1 MNSALY
7 DIRFAYKFDNPF
19 PNDPNKEY
27 LKELKKYL
35 ATNQEKFTEVNYLND
50 SRYLIICPETKRLFG
65 EDVSNPKTGYA
76 ISDTTSNPLSSYV
89 KEFVLNVN
97 GISDELRSWASKKTS
112 SKPQPIDTGSLDGGG
127 GSNESNMKDGTEGTE
142 GTRGTG
148 GTGGTEERNYEDF
161 IPLMPNK
168 FSYPST
174 SSITNYD
181 ISNDKSISYEDL
193 RKLTI
198 NIARSKLIPEMVRDE
213 TVVALEREKKKNL
226 IQQITRYRNVKVIA
240 MMDDSDL
247 NEMSLS
253 QLETCL
259 EQCIKYHEN
268 FKTLELFKRGFG
280 CGGVLYDMVFPD
292 GIPISKTKR
301 LCFKG
306 VGKEILSTLFDPH
319 TPVGLAFSNI
329 LQKHNIHV
337 SDELLT
343 LVAFAG
349 ICISKVTVEDVK
361 PKDDEKDEGGYG
373 YGEHYVNDNS
383 LNGVKYS
390 EHTYGD
396 DYNTEIEEVSDEEY

>member
-1 MNSALY
+1 MSNSLY
-7 DIRFAYKFDNPF
+7 DIRFAFKFDNPF

-35 ATNQEKFTEVNYLND
+35 SMNQDKFTEVNYLND
-50 SRYLIICPETKRLFG
+50 SRYLIICPETKQLFG
-65 EDVSNPKTGYA
+65 EDVRNSKTGFA
-76 ISDTTSNPLSSYV
+76 TPDTTTNPLSSYV
-89 KEFVLNVN
+89 KEFILSVN
-97 GISDELRSWASKKTS
+97 GISDEMRSWASKKTS
-112 SKPQPIDTGSLDGGG
+112 FKQKTIQNLQENTSNDGVEMQ
-127 GSNESNMKDGTEGTE
+127 NT
-142 GTRGTG
+142 
-148 GTGGTEERNYEDF
+148 TEERNYEDF

-213 TVVALEREKKKNL
+213 TVIALEQEKKKNL
-226 IQQITRYRNVKVIA
+226 IQQITRYRNVRVIA

-319 TPVGLAFSNI
+319 TSVGLAFSNI

-349 ICISKVTVEDVK
+349 ICVSKVKVEDVK
-361 PKDDEKDEGGYG
+361 PKDDDEIDIDDL
-373 YGEHYVNDNS
+373 ENHYVKDNS
-383 LNGVKYS
+383 LSKAKIKMND
-390 EHTYGD
+390 YGEED
-396 DYNTEIEEVSDEEY
+396 EYETEIEDVSDEEM

>member
-1 MNSALY
+1 MSESLY
-7 DIRFAYKFDNPF
+7 DIRFAFKYDNPF
-19 PNDPNKEY
+19 PHDQNKEY
-27 LKELKKYL
+27 LKQLRKYF
-35 ATNQEKFTEVNYLND
+35 ASHQSEFTELDYLND
-50 SRYLIICPETKRLFG
+50 SRYLTICPKVKQLFG
-65 EDVSNPKTGYA
+65 QEVEGSNVSTNPIT
-76 ISDTTSNPLSSYV
+76 SYV
-89 KEFVLNVN
+89 KEFILNTN
-97 GISDELRSWASKKTS
+97 GISEEMRAWASEKTS
-112 SKPQPIDTGSLDGGG
+112 SKQEPIPETPSPNDETSDDALLQ
-127 GSNESNMKDGTEGTE
+127 SNGDEQK
-142 GTRGTG
+142 
-148 GTGGTEERNYEDF
+148 YEDY

-198 NIARSKLIPEMVRDE
+198 NIARSKLVPEIVRDE
-213 TVVALEREKKKNL
+213 TVIALEQEKKKNL
-226 IQQITRYRNVKVIA
+226 IQQITRYRNVRAIA
-240 MMDDSDL
+240 AMDDSDL
-247 NEMSLS
+247 NEMNLS

-280 CGGVLYDMVFPD
+280 CGGVLYDMIFPD
-292 GIPISKTKR
+292 GIPISRTKR

-319 TPVGLAFSNI
+319 TSVGLAFSNI

-349 ICISKVTVEDVK
+349 ICVSKVKVEEVK
-361 PKDDEKDEGGYG
+361 PPEDEYEDT
-373 YGEHYVNDNS
+373 HYITDNS
-383 LNGVKYS
+383 LS
-390 EHTYGD
+390 HTRLHEED
-396 DYNTEIEEVSDEEY
+396 DDVEPEIEEVSDED

>member
-1 MNSALY
+1 MSDSLY
-7 DIRFAYKFDNPF
+7 DIRFAFKFDNPF

-27 LKELKKYL
+27 LKELRKYL
-35 ATNQEKFTEVNYLND
+35 AANQDKFTEVNYMND
-50 SRYLIICPETKRLFG
+50 SRYLTICPETKKLFG
-65 EDVSNPKTGYA
+65 EDVQNLKSGYA
-76 ISDTTSNPLSSYV
+76 NPDTTANPLSSYV
-89 KEFVLNVN
+89 KEFILTVN
-97 GISDELRSWASKKTS
+97 GISDEIRQWASKKTS
-112 SKPQPIDTGSLDGGG
+112 NKQKPIEMKVEDSGDDVSVNDSVG
-127 GSNESNMKDGTEGTE
+127 NELNGEKT
-142 GTRGTG
+142 
-148 GTGGTEERNYEDF
+148 YEDY

-181 ISNDKSISYEDL
+181 ISNDKSITFEDL

-198 NIARSKLIPEMVRDE
+198 NIARSKLIPEMIKDE
-213 TVVALEREKKKNL
+213 TVIALEQEKKKNL
-226 IQQITRYRNVKVIA
+226 IQQITRYRNVRVIA

-247 NEMSLS
+247 NEMNLA
-253 QLETCL
+253 QLEACL

-268 FKTLELFKRGFG
+268 FKTLELFKRGFN
-280 CGGVLYDMVFPD
+280 CGGIIYDMVFPE

-349 ICISKVTVEDVK
+349 ICVSKVKIEEVK
-361 PKDDEKDEGGYG
+361 PKKEFDEENLI
-373 YGEHYVNDNS
+373 EHHYVNSNS
-383 LNGVKYS
+383 LNRARYAEEVDSSGTS
-390 EHTYGD
+390 DEND
-396 DYNTEIEEVSDEEY
+396 DLEEVSDE